1 MRKHVDMTVGHGL
14 LDTSHGRRHITLS
27 SPHPGHALVAGLTS
41 QVLLVAIAL
50 ALAAG
55 TLLLV
60 RPRLR
65 RGALPTEIGLSL
77 LSPKPSDEPCSQPG
91 CREQTEWTC
100 GYREKTG
107 QRCDSTWCSKH
118 ITVVRGAT
126 YCRRHAAIAK
136 TLDQTEGSIFE
147 VKSQPS
153 LEDRAVPLLELLR
166 QDLGPDLT
174 KLLADVAAGNPT
186 VVVAGQKSIQEVQ
199 IEGERIAWQVSWGLH
214 TTRGYLLRLAIRVG
228 VPEPPVVQAIVANE
242 MVFQSVPY
250 WITRRLTG
258 EAPLASDHNAFHADF
273 MRAVQEAVR
282 DKLPDVMSQLEF
294 ESERFGS
301 TAVRRY

>member
-1 MRKHVDMTVGHGL
+1 M
-14 LDTSHGRRHITLS
+14 
-27 SPHPGHALVAGLTS
+27 
-41 QVLLVAIAL
+41 
-50 ALAAG
+50 AAG
-55 TLLLV
+55 ILLLV
-60 RPRLR
+60 RR
-65 RGALPTEIGLSL
+65 RPKPAMLPTEIGQSL
-77 LSPKPSDEPCSQPG
+77 PNPKPSAEPCSQPG
-91 CREQTEWTC
+91 CREQTGWTC

-107 QRCDSTWCSKH
+107 QRCASTWCSKH

-174 KLLADVAAGNPT
+174 KLLAEVAAGHPA

-199 IEGERIAWQVSWGLH
+199 SEGERIAWQVSWGLH

-258 EAPLASDHNAFHADF
+258 EAPLASDHLAFHADF
-273 MRAVQEAVR
+273 MQAVQEAVR
-282 DKLPDVMSQLEF
+282 GKLPDVMSQLEF

-301 TAVRRY
+301 TTVRRY